1 MKFLLGGLFTV
12 FVAIVG
18 VFAVVSS
25 GVVNVGADQEH
36 NPMMY
41 SFLETA
47 RNRSIENAS
56 KDIVVPDLK
65 KVDMISSGGADYK
78 DMCAG
83 CHLSPGVAKT
93 DFSESLY
100 PKPPNFTKADIVK
113 RYQTEDGAKQGFWA
127 IKHGI
132 MASGMPA
139 WGASHD
145 DDRMWAMVAFIRSL
159 PELDEAQYTILTTRI
174 SDDMMDMS
182 FDGDMNMS
190 DDGMGMDMD
199 MDMDMSDDGSG
210 MQH

>member
-1 MKFLLGGLFTV
+1 MKFLLGVLLTV

-18 VFAVVSS
+18 IFIVVTS
-25 GVVNVGADQEH
+25 GVINIGADQEH
-36 NPMMY
+36 SPMMF

-47 RNRSIENAS
+47 RNRSIANAS
-56 KDIVVPDLK
+56 KDIVVPDLE
-65 KVDMISSGGADYK
+65 KVDIISGGADYK

-83 CHLSPGVAKT
+83 CHLSPGVAQT
-93 DFSESLY
+93 DFSEGLY

-132 MASGMPA
+132 MASGMPT

-145 DDRMWAMVAFIRSL
+145 DARMWAMVAFIRSL
-159 PELDEAQYTILTTRI
+159 PELDEAQYTMLTTRI
-174 SDDMMDMS
+174 DGDMMDMS

-190 DDGMGMDMD
+190 DDE
-199 MDMDMSDDGSG
+199 SG

>member
-1 MKFLLGGLFTV
+1 MKFLLGALFTV
-12 FVAIVG
+12 FVGIVG

-36 NPMMY
+36 SPMMF

-56 KDIVVPDLK
+56 KDIVVPDLE
-65 KVDMISSGGADYK
+65 KVEMISSGGADYK

-83 CHLSPGVAKT
+83 CHLSPGVAQT

-100 PKPPNFTKADIVK
+100 PKPPNFTKVDVVK
-113 RYQTEDGAKQGFWA
+113 HYQTEDGAKQSFWA

-159 PELDEAQYTILTTRI
+159 PELDESQYTMLTTRLD
-174 SDDMMDMS
+174 SDMLDMTLNSDMMDMS
-182 FDGDMNMS
+182 G
-190 DDGMGMDMD
+190 
-199 MDMDMSDDGSG
+199 DGSG

>member
-1 MKFLLGGLFTV
+1 MKFLLGALFTV
-12 FVAIVG
+12 FVAIVS
-18 VFAVVSS
+18 VFVIVTS
-25 GVVNVGADQEH
+25 GVVYVGADQEH
-36 NPMMY
+36 SPIMF

-47 RNRSIENAS
+47 RNRSIANAS
-56 KDIVVPDLK
+56 KDIVVPDLE
-65 KVDMISSGGADYK
+65 KVDISSGGADYK

-83 CHLSPGVAKT
+83 CHLSPGVDKT

-100 PKPPNFTKADIVK
+100 PKPPNFTKAEIVK
-113 RYQTEDGAKQGFWA
+113 RYQTEDGAKQSFWA

-145 DDRMWAMVAFIRSL
+145 DARMWAMVAFIRAL
-159 PELDEAQYTILTTRI
+159 PKLDEAQYTMLTTRI
-174 SDDMMDMS
+174 DGDMMDMS

-190 DDGMGMDMD
+190 DDG
-199 MDMDMSDDGSG
+199 SG

>member
-1 MKFLLGGLFTV
+1 MKFLLGVLFTV
-12 FVAIVG
+12 VVAIVG
-18 VFAVVSS
+18 VFTVVMS
-25 GVVNVGADQEH
+25 GVINIGADQGH
-36 NPMMY
+36 SPLVYN
-41 SFLETA
+41 FLETA
-47 RNRSIENAS
+47 RTRSIAYAS
-56 KDIVVPDLK
+56 KDIIVPDLE
-65 KVDMISSGGADYK
+65 KVEMISSGGADYK

-83 CHLSPGVAKT
+83 CHLSPGVEST

-100 PKPPNFTKADIVK
+100 PKPPNFTNAQVVD
-113 RYQTEDGAKQGFWA
+113 RYKTDAGAQQSFWA

-159 PELDEAQYTILTTRI
+159 PELDESQYTMLTTRI
-174 SDDMMDMS
+174 DGDMMDMS

-190 DDGMGMDMD
+190 DDE
-199 MDMDMSDDGSG
+199 SR

>member
-1 MKFLLGGLFTV
+1 MKFLFGVLFTV

-18 VFAVVSS
+18 MFAVVSS
-25 GVVNVGADQEH
+25 GIVNVGADQEH
-36 NPMMY
+36 SPMMY

-56 KDIVVPDLK
+56 KDIMVPDLEQ
-65 KVDMISSGGADYK
+65 VDMISTGGADYK

-83 CHLSPGVAKT
+83 CHLSPGVEST
-93 DFSESLY
+93 DFSASLY
-100 PKPPNFTKADIVK
+100 PKPPNFTNADVVE
-113 RYQTEDGAKQGFWA
+113 RYQTKAGAQQGFWA

-145 DDRMWAMVAFIRSL
+145 DERMWAMVAFIRSL
-159 PELDEAQYTILTTRI
+159 PELNEAQYTMLTTRI
-174 SDDMMDMS
+174 DTDIMDMS
-182 FDGDMNMS
+182 FDGDM
-190 DDGMGMDMD
+190 
-199 MDMDMSDDGSG
+199 DMSDDGSE

>member
-1 MKFLLGGLFTV
+1 MKFLLGAVFTV
-12 FVAIVG
+12 IVAIVG
-18 VFAVVSS
+18 IFAVVSS
-25 GVVNVGADQEH
+25 GIVNIGADQAH

-56 KDIVVPDLK
+56 KNIVVPDLTQ
-65 KVDMISSGGADYK
+65 VAMISSGGADYK

-83 CHLSPGVAKT
+83 CHLSPGIEKT
-93 DFSESLY
+93 DMSEYLY
-100 PKPPNFTKADIVK
+100 PNPPNFTKAEVVA
-113 RYQTEDGAKQGFWA
+113 RYNTEAGAQQNFWA

-139 WGASHD
+139 WGATHD

-159 PELDEAQYTILTTRI
+159 PELDESQYTMLTTRFD
-174 SDDMMDMS
+174 SDMMDMEMAMM
-182 FDGDMNMS
+182 DADMI
-190 DDGMGMDMD
+190 
-199 MDMDMSDDGSG
+199 DMSDGESE

>member
-1 MKFLLGGLFTV
+1 MKFLLGALFTV

-47 RNRSIENAS
+47 RNRSIANAS
-56 KDIVVPDLK
+56 KDIVVPDLE

-113 RYQTEDGAKQGFWA
+113 RYQTEDGAKQSFWA

-174 SDDMMDMS
+174 NDVMMDMS

-199 MDMDMSDDGSG
+199 MSDDGSG

>member
-1 MKFLLGGLFTV
+1 MKFLLGALFTV

-18 VFAVVSS
+18 VFAIVTS

-36 NPMMY
+36 SPMMF

-47 RNRSIENAS
+47 RNRSIANAS
-56 KDIVVPDLK
+56 KDIVVPDLE
-65 KVDMISSGGADYK
+65 KVDISSGGADYK

-83 CHLSPGVAKT
+83 CHLSPGVDKT

-113 RYQTEDGAKQGFWA
+113 RYQTADGAKQSFWA

-145 DDRMWAMVAFIRSL
+145 DARMWAMVAFIRSL
-159 PELDEAQYTILTTRI
+159 PELDEAQYTMLTTRI
-174 SDDMMDMS
+174 DGDMMDMS

-190 DDGMGMDMD
+190 DGGDMG
-199 MDMDMSDDGSG
+199 MDMSDDGSG

>member
-1 MKFLLGGLFTV
+1 MKFLLGALFTV
-12 FVAIVG
+12 FVAIVS
-18 VFAVVSS
+18 VFAIVTS
-25 GVVNVGADQEH
+25 GVVYVGADQDH
-36 NPMMY
+36 SPMMF

-47 RNRSIENAS
+47 RNRSIANAS
-56 KDIVVPDLK
+56 KDIVVPDLE
-65 KVDMISSGGADYK
+65 KVDISSGGADYK

-83 CHLSPGVAKT
+83 CHLSPGVAQT

-113 RYQTEDGAKQGFWA
+113 RYQTEDGAKQSFWA

-145 DDRMWAMVAFIRSL
+145 DGRMWAMVAFIRSL
-159 PELDEAQYTILTTRI
+159 PELDESQYTMLTTRI
-174 SDDMMDMS
+174 DGDMMDMS

-190 DDGMGMDMD
+190 DGGDMGMN
-199 MDMDMSDDGSG
+199 MSDDGSG

>member
-1 MKFLLGGLFTV
+1 MKFLLGALFTV
-12 FVAIVG
+12 FVAIVS
-18 VFAVVSS
+18 VFAVVTS

-36 NPMMY
+36 SPMMF

-56 KDIVVPDLK
+56 KDIVVPDLE
-65 KVDMISSGGADYK
+65 KVDISSGGADYK

-83 CHLSPGVAKT
+83 CHLSPGVAQT
-93 DFSESLY
+93 DFSEGLY

-159 PELDEAQYTILTTRI
+159 PELNENQYTILTTRLD
-174 SDDMMDMS
+174 DDMMDMS
-182 FDGDMNMS
+182 LNSDM
-190 DDGMGMDMD
+190 
-199 MDMDMSDDGSG
+199 MDMSEGGAG

>member
-1 MKFLLGGLFTV
+1 MKFLLGVLFTV
-12 FVAIVG
+12 VVAIVG
-18 VFAVVSS
+18 VFTVVMS
-25 GVVNVGADQEH
+25 GVINIGADQGH
-36 NPMMY
+36 SPLVYN
-41 SFLETA
+41 FLETA
-47 RNRSIENAS
+47 RTRSIAYAS
-56 KDIVVPDLK
+56 KDIIVPDLE
-65 KVDMISSGGADYK
+65 KVEMISSGGADYK

-83 CHLSPGVAKT
+83 CHLSPGVEST

-100 PKPPNFTKADIVK
+100 PKPPNFTNAQVVD
-113 RYQTEDGAKQGFWA
+113 RYKTDAGAQQSFWA

-159 PELDEAQYTILTTRI
+159 PELDESQYTMLTTRI
-174 SDDMMDMS
+174 DGDMMDMS

-190 DDGMGMDMD
+190 DDE
-199 MDMDMSDDGSG
+199 SG

>member
-1 MKFLLGGLFTV
+1 MKFLLGALFTV

-18 VFAVVSS
+18 VFAVVTS

-36 NPMMY
+36 SPMMF

-56 KDIVVPDLK
+56 KDIVVPDLE
-65 KVDMISSGGADYK
+65 KVDISSGGADYK

-83 CHLSPGVAKT
+83 CHLSPGVAQT

-132 MASGMPA
+132 MASGMPT

-145 DDRMWAMVAFIRSL
+145 DARMWAMVAFIRSL
-159 PELDEAQYTILTTRI
+159 PELDEAQYTMLTTRI
-174 SDDMMDMS
+174 DGDMMDMS

-190 DDGMGMDMD
+190 DGGDMGMN
-199 MDMDMSDDGSG
+199 MSDDGSG

>member
-1 MKFLLGGLFTV
+1 MKFLLGALFTV
-12 FVAIVG
+12 FVAIVS
-18 VFAVVSS
+18 VFVVVTS

-36 NPMMY
+36 SPMMF

-47 RNRSIENAS
+47 RNRSIANAS
-56 KDIVVPDLK
+56 KDIVVPDLE
-65 KVDMISSGGADYK
+65 KVDISSGGADYK

-83 CHLSPGVAKT
+83 CHLSPGVEST

-100 PKPPNFTKADIVK
+100 PKPPNFTNAQVVD
-113 RYQTEDGAKQGFWA
+113 RYKTDAGAQQSFWA

-159 PELDEAQYTILTTRI
+159 PELDEAQYTMLTTRLD
-174 SDDMMDMS
+174 DDMMDMS
-182 FDGDMNMS
+182 LNSDM
-190 DDGMGMDMD
+190 
-199 MDMDMSDDGSG
+199 MDMSEGGAG

>member
-1 MKFLLGGLFTV
+1 MKFLLGALFTV
-12 FVAIVG
+12 FVAIVS
-18 VFAVVSS
+18 VFVVVTS

-36 NPMMY
+36 SPMMF

-47 RNRSIENAS
+47 RNRSIANAS
-56 KDIVVPDLK
+56 KDIVVPDLE
-65 KVDMISSGGADYK
+65 KVDISSGGADYK

-83 CHLSPGVAKT
+83 CHLSPGVEST

-100 PKPPNFTKADIVK
+100 PKPPNFTNAQVVD
-113 RYQTEDGAKQGFWA
+113 RYKTDAGAQQSFWA

-159 PELDEAQYTILTTRI
+159 PELDEAQYTMLTTRI
-174 SDDMMDMS
+174 DGDMMDMS

-190 DDGMGMDMD
+190 DDE
-199 MDMDMSDDGSG
+199 SG

>member
-1 MKFLLGGLFTV
+1 MKFLLGIIFTLV
-12 FVAIVG
+12 VAITG
-18 VFAVVSS
+18 FFAVITG

-36 NPMMY
+36 SPMVY
-41 SFLETA
+41 NFLETA

-56 KDIVVPDLK
+56 KDIIVPDLEQ
-65 KVDMISSGGADYK
+65 VDMISSGGADYK

-83 CHLSPGVAKT
+83 CHLSPGVEKT

-100 PKPPNFTKADIVK
+100 PKPPNFTKADVVE
-113 RYQTEDGAKQGFWA
+113 RYQTKAGAQQSFWA

-159 PELDEAQYTILTTRI
+159 PELNESQYTMLTTRLD
-174 SDDMMDMS
+174 SDMLDMVLNSDM
-182 FDGDMNMS
+182 
-190 DDGMGMDMD
+190 
-199 MDMDMSDDGSG
+199 MDMSDDGFE

>member
-1 MKFLLGGLFTV
+1 MKFLLGALFTV
-12 FVAIVG
+12 FVAIVS
-18 VFAVVSS
+18 VFAVVTS

-36 NPMMY
+36 SPMMF

-56 KDIVVPDLK
+56 KDIVVPDLE
-65 KVDMISSGGADYK
+65 KVDISSGGADYK

-83 CHLSPGVAKT
+83 CHLSPGVAQT
-93 DFSESLY
+93 DFSEGLY

-132 MASGMPA
+132 MASGMPT

-145 DDRMWAMVAFIRSL
+145 DARMWAMVAFIRSL
-159 PELDEAQYTILTTRI
+159 PDLDENQYTMLTTRI
-174 SDDMMDMS
+174 DDDVLDMS
-182 FDGDMNMS
+182 FDGE
-190 DDGMGMDMD
+190 
-199 MDMDMSDDGSG
+199 MDMSGDGSG

>member
-1 MKFLLGGLFTV
+1 MKFLLGVLFTV
-12 FVAIVG
+12 FVTITG

-36 NPMMY
+36 SPMMY

-56 KDIVVPDLK
+56 KDIIVPDLEQ
-65 KVDMISSGGADYK
+65 VDMISTGGADYK

-83 CHLSPGVAKT
+83 CHLSPGVEKT

-100 PKPPNFTKADIVK
+100 PKPPNFTKADVVE
-113 RYQTEDGAKQGFWA
+113 RYQTGAGAQQSFWA

-159 PELDEAQYTILTTRI
+159 PELNESQYTMLTTRLD
-174 SDDMMDMS
+174 DDMLDMS
-182 FDGDMNMS
+182 FDGDM
-190 DDGMGMDMD
+190 
-199 MDMDMSDDGSG
+199 DMSEDGSG

>member
-1 MKFLLGGLFTV
+1 MKFLLGVLFTL

-25 GVVNVGADQEH
+25 GVVSVGADQEH

-56 KDIVVPDLK
+56 KDIVVPDLE

-113 RYQTEDGAKQGFWA
+113 RYQTEDGAKQSFWA

-174 SDDMMDMS
+174 DGDMMDMS

-199 MDMDMSDDGSG
+199 MSDDGSG